1 MCREE
6 EGIKEIIEMK
16 QKYSATVSTNSRG
29 LIRTA
34 DIESPIEMVSQAIY
48 ICIILVDLI
57 QRFRVYIAYNV
68 SSKKVV

>member
-16 QKYSATVSTNSRG
+16 QKFSATVSTNSRG

-48 ICIILVDLI
+48 VL
-57 QRFRVYIAYNV
+57 Y
-68 SSKKVV
+68 